1 MAAIANNTALM
12 CPITLCIMTDPVKA
26 PDGHSYERA
35 AIIRAIQQNGKSPI
49 TRQTMRVDQLVT
61 DYTLKSLI
69 DSLGQISV
77 TAKSPDTISATIRTI
92 NNLTHVALHSDD
104 GEAGPQNVVFVVD
117 TSGSMDNEVGASTGE
132 HDGFSILDVT
142 KHGIRTCA
150 CGLRPQDSAAIVTFS
165 TDARVVMP
173 LRKMD
178 AGGKAQLE
186 VALAGIHPCGGTN
199 IWAGLELGLQ
209 QLGSTAGTIFL
220 LTDGQPN
227 HRPPRGEVA
236 MLKNAMDGRENI
248 VVNTYGFGYNLDS
261 KLLVELSRSTQGSYS
276 FIPDIGTLG
285 TVFVHAMANL
295 CTSVDRAITL
305 SIETDGTIQ
314 MPEIVKT
321 NWGYT
326 LPLGRITKGQTR
338 DIFIECDQSVS
349 VTVPSVDELACPNDS
364 PAPPDRQVAAM
375 GIFQCHGIAR
385 MNPEQANTFLNGLM
399 AAVTDPKLQEDLNG
413 QVREAIMPEHYRK
426 WGRHYLPSL
435 ALAHWTQQCNNF
447 LDKGIQ
453 EYGGATFHDL
463 RDKLDKAFNELP
475 APTPTHRERVVYRAR
490 SAGRQVTAAPERM
503 SSYNSASAPC
513 FAGHC
518 QVETADGNSKPC
530 QDIRKGDSVM
540 TSKGPAKVRCVV
552 KTPCTNSVADL
563 SKIGRL
569 MVTPWHPISIGG
581 EWKFPSNVEPAERY
595 PCDFVYS
602 FLLEEGFGDIRI
614 EEVKCIT
621 LAHGIKNDR
630 VAEHPFYGTEQVVNA
645 LKGLSGWQEGLVEIR
660 GVMRDTETN
669 LVNGLY
675 Q

>member
-1 MAAIANNTALM
+1 MSSLSVNSMSLM
-12 CPITLCIMTDPVKA
+12 CPITKCVMVDPVIA
-26 PDGHSYERA
+26 PDGHTYERTA
-35 AIIRAIQQNGKSPI
+35 IEQAIIMNGKSPL
-49 TRQTMRVDQLVT
+49 TRQPIRIDQLIPN
-61 DYTLKSLI
+61 YAIKSLI
-69 DSLGQISV
+69 DGLGSATEV
-77 TAKSPDTISATIRTI
+77 AAGPDTISATIRTI
-92 NNLTHVALHSDD
+92 NNLTHVAIHSDD
-104 GEAGPQNVVFVVD
+104 GEAGPQSVVFVVD
-117 TSGSMDNEVGASTGE
+117 TSGSMNEEVGAATGE
-132 HDGFSILDVT
+132 QDGFSIMDVT

-178 AGGKAQLE
+178 AAGKAQLE
-186 VALAGIHPCGGTN
+186 VALAGIGPDGGTN

-209 QLGSTAGTIFL
+209 QLPTGGTIFL

-227 HRPPRGEVA
+227 YRPPRGEVA
-236 MLKNAMDGRENI
+236 MLKNAMDGHDNI

-261 KLLVELSRSTQGSYS
+261 RLLVELSRSTQGSYS

-285 TVFVHAMANL
+285 TVFVHAMSNL

-305 SIETDGTIQ
+305 SIETDGTIE

-321 NWGYT
+321 NWGYV

-338 DIFIECDQSVS
+338 DVFIECDQPVS
-349 VTVPSVDELACPNDS
+349 VTVPSVDKLECPNDS

-399 AAVTDPKLQEDLNG
+399 TAVTDPKLQEDLNG
-413 QVREAIMPEHYRK
+413 QVREAIMPDHYHK

-453 EYGGATFHDL
+453 EYGGCAFHTT

-475 APTPTHRERVVYRAR
+475 APTPTHRERVVYRFR
-490 SAGRQVTAAPERM
+490 SAGRQVTPVPQRM

-513 FAGHC
+513 FAAYCRLLLASGDLKTC
-518 QVETADGNSKPC
+518 DK
-530 QDIRKGDSVM
+530 IRKDDVVK
-540 TSKGPAKVRCVV
+540 TSKGNARVICVV
-552 KTPCTNSVADL
+552 KSVSGEPL
-563 SKIGRL
+563 VEVGQLHI
-569 MVTPWHPISIGG
+569 TPWHPVMINDT
-581 EWKFPSNVEPAERY
+581 WVFPKSVQNKDIQNESE
-595 PCDFVYS
+595 VYS
-602 FLLEEGFGDIRI
+602 FLLEPGFSDVNVEG
-614 EEVKCIT
+614 VTCIT
-621 LAHGIKNDR
+621 LAHNIRNDS
-630 VAEHPFYGTEQVVNA
+630 VASHPFYGTNKVIQSLEKM
-645 LKGLSGWQEGLVEIR
+645 KGWDEGIVHVRSVL
-660 GVMRDTETN
+660 RDRESN
-669 LVNGLY
+669 LVCGFS